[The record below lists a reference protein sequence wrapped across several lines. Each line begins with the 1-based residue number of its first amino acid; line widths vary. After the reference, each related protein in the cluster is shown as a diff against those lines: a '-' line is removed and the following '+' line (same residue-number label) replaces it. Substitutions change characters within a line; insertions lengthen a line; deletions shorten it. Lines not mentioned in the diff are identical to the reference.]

1 MRNRFREVGAVPRT
15 AWPDVGARP
24 AERRVRLRLS
34 SALTLAILALVAL
47 PPEAARGKTAR
58 TDPTAGCA
66 PAPLMSDALES
77 VSADGDIRLT
87 SGRVVALA
95 GIRLDDGEHRA
106 PALAW
111 LRAYV
116 GRSVSV
122 AARGREP
129 DRWGRVSAS
138 LALADRPVRLDLA
151 QGLVDQGLAD
161 AGEADALCAPE
172 LLALEDSARGQGL
185 GLWAADR
192 YKPASADDSA
202 RIRALAGRF
211 ALVEGRIRSIGER
224 PQRTYLNFGSDW
236 ANDFT
241 ITIPKR
247 TWAALRARGLTARV
261 LNDRRV
267 RSRGVIEIRR
277 GPTMEIAVPDM
288 LELLDPDRVRP

>member
-1 MRNRFREVGAVPRT
+1 
-15 AWPDVGARP
+15 
-24 AERRVRLRLS
+24 
-34 SALTLAILALVAL
+34 
-47 PPEAARGKTAR
+47 
-58 TDPTAGCA
+58 
-66 PAPLMSDALES
+66 MSDALES
-77 VSADGDIRLT
+77 VSADGDLKLA
-87 SGRVVALA
+87 SGRLVTLEGVRLA
-95 GIRLDDGEHRA
+95 DSEHRE

-111 LRAYV
+111 LRAHIGQAV
-116 GRSVSV
+116 LV
-122 AARGREP
+122 AARSRAP
-129 DRWGRVSAS
+129 DRWGRVPAS

-151 QGLVDQGLAD
+151 QGLVDQGLALAD

-247 TWAALRARGLTARV
+247 TWAALRARGLTARA
-261 LNDRRV
+261 LSGRRV
-267 RSRGVIEIRR
+267 RGRGVIEIWR

-288 LELLDPDRVRP
+288 LELLDPDRTRP

>member
-1 MRNRFREVGAVPRT
+1 VSSRSRASAWTT
-15 AWPDVGARP
+15 A
-24 AERRVRLRLS
+24 S
-34 SALTLAILALVAL
+34 
-47 PPEAARGKTAR
+47 TAR
-58 TDPTAGCA
+58 RLWCGCA
-66 PAPLMSDALES
+66 PP
-77 VSADGDIRLT
+77 
-87 SGRVVALA
+87 
-95 GIRLDDGEHRA
+95 
-106 PALAW
+106 
-111 LRAYV
+111 V
-116 GRSVSV
+116 GRPVSV

-247 TWAALRARGLTARV
+247 TWAALRARGWAALSARGLTARA